1 MLKRKIKKDLVKS
14 FNELNN
20 YQNDSYL
27 ETLRENV
34 EVTVPTFD
42 KVKYKRNCILT
53 FGLSFAVLLLITIL
67 SASFVVEEKERGY
80 LNEFNQFILTDDEID
95 YMDEKCD
102 IEVEKPIYY
111 FSLEKEV
118 HVSLFYG
125 GDSDTNFYYIKLD
138 TTFSNVT
145 VTIGETT
152 YSYDSKG
159 FYYVGCIEEGQNIE
173 KIEFT
178 ISKDGSEYVY
188 IYYL

>member
-34 EVTVPTFD
+34 EVTIPTFD
-42 KVKYKRNCILT
+42 KVKYKRNCMLT

-67 SASFVVEEKERGY
+67 SASFVVEENNWKWYEDY
-80 LNEFNQFILTDDEID
+80 DQFILTDDEID
-95 YMDEKCD
+95 YMEEKC
-102 IEVEKPIYY
+102 INYIEKPIYY
-111 FSLEKEV
+111 VSIRKDIYI
-118 HVSLFYG
+118 SLFYG

-138 TTFSNVT
+138 TTENIVT

-178 ISKDGSEYVY
+178 ISRDGSEYVY